1 MLGIGNF
8 DKVNKRKVKTR
19 EDQVMFLGKKYQR
32 EKTTRVLCVYL
43 WGAKEASCG
52 YVGSGA
58 WGSPG
63 GVCGASY

>member
-19 EDQVMFLGKKYQR
+19 EDQIMFLGKKYQR
-32 EKTTRVLCVYL
+32 EKTTRLLRLYL
-43 WGAKEASCG
+43 GGAKETTCG

-63 GVCGASY
+63 WVCCTSY